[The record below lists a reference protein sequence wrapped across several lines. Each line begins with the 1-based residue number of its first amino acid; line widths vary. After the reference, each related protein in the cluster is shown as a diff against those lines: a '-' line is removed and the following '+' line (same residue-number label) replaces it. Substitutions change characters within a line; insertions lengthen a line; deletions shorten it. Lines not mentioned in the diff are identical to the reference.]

1 MKSSLGSGL
10 SSGDA
15 IMRVHDLTKTFPVPA
30 SPLDRVRGIP
40 PRAVK
45 ALTGVNLELLRGE
58 TLGIVGESGC
68 GKSTL
73 ARCLVRLYDADSGTL
88 EYDGTDVLGLRG
100 PELRAYNRRVQMVFQ
115 DPFSSLNPRMK
126 VGQMLRE
133 ALTVHKLRSSGEIP
147 DRIHELLE
155 LVGLPRDAAD
165 RLPHEFSGGQ
175 RQRIGIARAL
185 SVEPETLIADEL
197 VSALDVSVQAQ
208 VVNLLLEL
216 QERLNLTVMFVAH
229 DLRLVRH
236 ISHRVAVMYLGRIVE
251 LAETET
257 LFSSPQHPYTQALL
271 RAAPELDPK
280 RKSIVEAVRGELP
293 SPLNPPSG
301 CAFHPR
307 CPQAF
312 ERCKLEVPKLEA
324 RGLTRHQCACF
335 LDAPSSPEA

>member
-1 MKSSLGSGL
+1 MNPS
-10 SSGDA
+10 DHTP
-15 IMRVHDLTKTFPVPA
+15 IMRVRDLTKTFPVP
-30 SPLDRVRGIP
+30 SSGLDRVRGLP
-40 PRAVK
+40 AKSVK
-45 ALTGVNLELLRGE
+45 ALTGVSLDLLRGE

-73 ARCLVRLYDADSGTL
+73 ARCLVRLYDADAGTL
-88 EYDGTDVLGLRG
+88 EYDGEDVLGLRG
-100 PELRAYNRRVQMVFQ
+100 KQLRNYNRRVQMVFQ
-115 DPFSSLNPRMK
+115 DPFSSLNPRMT
-126 VGQMLRE
+126 VGQVLHE
-133 ALTVHKLRSSGEIP
+133 ALSVHQLRSNREIP
-147 DRIHELLE
+147 NRIHELLD
-155 LVGLPRDAAD
+155 LVGLPKDAAE

-216 QERLNLTVMFVAH
+216 QERLRLTVMFVAH

-251 LAETET
+251 LSSTEK
-257 LFSSPQHPYTQALL
+257 LFTSPEHPYTQALL
-271 RAAPELDPK
+271 RAAPDLDPS
-280 RKSIVEAVRGELP
+280 RKNTLEAVHGELP

-307 CPQAF
+307 CPKAF
-312 ERCKLEVPKLEA
+312 ERCTIEVPKLEA
-324 RGLTRHQCACF
+324 RGLEGHQSACF
-335 LDAPSSPEA
+335 LYEPSSAT